1 MENSVWTLIKDSS
14 LSRWREKHNLNV
26 NFAPSRSLDSP
37 PLFDY
42 NKFRSSLL
50 MATPLSINRISTL
63 KNSEVRKR
71 HRSSS
76 IDFGEK
82 SLRRLRSSK
91 KNSRRFL
98 ISPNIFTRLWFEG
111 GEAERTVLIAFPA
124 QFTFNQRESPLATL
138 RAICLPLKSPLPLPF
153 FLPHTSSLFSLHR
166 ARFEPS
172 SYVPCTE
179 YVKPASRS
187 FFDSIEG

>member
-1 MENSVWTLIKDSS
+1 MDISFRIFDRKFIISIYYFVEREKEIWSWRRTRIAMICPSWEERDSVENSVWTLIKDSS

-42 NKFRSSLL
+42 NKFWSSLL

-111 GEAERTVLIAFPA
+111 GEAERT
-124 QFTFNQRESPLATL
+124 R
-138 RAICLPLKSPLPLPF
+138 C
-153 FLPHTSSLFSLHR
+153 
-166 ARFEPS
+166 
-172 SYVPCTE
+172 
-179 YVKPASRS
+179 
-187 FFDSIEG
+187 